1 MGRRPQTKFGR
12 FPSATL
18 VAHSSLYAQC
28 WRGVCVLLPVL
39 RFWSVGFT
47 LLMAVRSAD
56 GRPWCTSVCWDWSD
70 SFVRLVVNVFFVVCF
85 FFAVVLPAS
94 ARCWLALSLTAGR
107 RLVAYEYVVLLLLPW
122 WTKKWGSGL
131 QPRPQTP
138 PPPPPPCFASSLVPQ
153 STPFPSCFVSLLAGG
168 ILAHGPSAGLMVHNA
183 DGSAEI
189 GLALSFGRSSF
200 LVGCYND
207 FEKGYLSFARSKLET
222 RIRS

>member
-1 MGRRPQTKFGR
+1 M
-12 FPSATL
+12 
-18 VAHSSLYAQC
+18 
-28 WRGVCVLLPVL
+28 
-39 RFWSVGFT
+39 
-47 LLMAVRSAD
+47 
-56 GRPWCTSVCWDWSD
+56 
-70 SFVRLVVNVFFVVCF
+70 VVEVFCLT
-85 FFAVVLPAS
+85 VVLPAS
-94 ARCWLALSLTAGR
+94 ARRWLALSLTAGR